1 MMFMKS
7 VVACSLRFVQSEP
20 GTPAVR
26 SCKRLG
32 LARCECK
39 AYPPASGDRE
49 HVLEFME
56 DLTMAVTKQ
65 ASKRKRRKEVV
76 PALGVVGVSL
86 SLASGA
92 SAATAGSV
100 TDMPSKDTAQ
110 GPGFALSEEDIS
122 DSAWERSSFST
133 RRMPAHRGSV
143 SKWPV
148 AAAEVAAA
156 AGAAEVAVAAPEVA
170 AVVAVVAV
178 VAVAAAACRG
188 VLAASANCG
197 ALRLRCRMVSS
208 WPGWI
213 RFDPAIMRWLRRCPC
228 GCDALCLP
236 MPAER
241 MVIDPASRRRF
252 G

>member
-1 MMFMKS
+1 M
-7 VVACSLRFVQSEP
+7 
-20 GTPAVR
+20 
-26 SCKRLG
+26 
-32 LARCECK
+32 
-39 AYPPASGDRE
+39 
-49 HVLEFME
+49 
-56 DLTMAVTKQ
+56 
-65 ASKRKRRKEVV
+65 
-76 PALGVVGVSL
+76 
-86 SLASGA
+86 
-92 SAATAGSV
+92 
-100 TDMPSKDTAQ
+100 
-110 GPGFALSEEDIS
+110 
-122 DSAWERSSFST
+122 
-133 RRMPAHRGSV
+133 

-178 VAVAAAACRG
+178 VAAAACRG
-188 VLAASANCG
+188 DLAASANCG

-208 WPGWI
+208 WPGSI

-241 MVIDPASRRRF
+241 LVIDPASRRRF